1 MKGKKQGTWLMTG
14 GLLLMAAALL
24 LTCYNLWDER
34 RAAASAEGV
43 LGELPAEM
51 RSAENAGTT
60 ETDEMGEI
68 EIPDYLLNP
77 EMEMPAVEIDGEG
90 YIGTLKIPALDLELP
105 VMEEWSYPRLRKAP
119 CRYSGSAY
127 RGDMVIAAHN
137 YKTHFGRLKE
147 LRPGDEVTFIDA
159 DGNVF
164 RYAVAETETLGGGD
178 VEEMRAGDW
187 DLTLF
192 TCTYGGKSRVTVRC
206 SLLPEKGI

>member
-1 MKGKKQGTWLMTG
+1 MTG

>member
-1 MKGKKQGTWLMTG
+1 MTG

-77 EMEMPAVEIDGEG
+77 EM
-90 YIGTLKIPALDLELP
+90 
-105 VMEEWSYPRLRKAP
+105 
-119 CRYSGSAY
+119 
-127 RGDMVIAAHN
+127 
-137 YKTHFGRLKE
+137 
-147 LRPGDEVTFIDA
+147 
-159 DGNVF
+159 
-164 RYAVAETETLGGGD
+164 
-178 VEEMRAGDW
+178 
-187 DLTLF
+187 
-192 TCTYGGKSRVTVRC
+192 
-206 SLLPEKGI
+206 

>member
-1 MKGKKQGTWLMTG
+1 MTG

-68 EIPDYLLNP
+68 EIPGYLLNP